1 MLPLSLGCGVYD
13 LLLAIHHTRPL
24 LNVGEN
30 LEQGKKQGGNS
41 IHSDPQPTWKRHIGQ
56 RKTTC
61 SQLFPL
67 TAHQSYLNPMIPKE
81 IRKTLLEQVF
91 TRGKTYNWVSPDRKP
106 VKVRFV
112 GFSTTGIARVEPM
125 TTNNSS
131 RDVVQE
137 VPINQL
143 QPVNDI
149 GSGFPSDM
157 GMIPEEQYATRPHQY
172 AKDNFSHTLGGFNV
186 KRSGEGLV
194 SHLMKLASIR
204 ELEEPARSE
213 RVKQILN
220 AALEH
225 VENEVASQGYD
236 VHDISGI

>member
-1 MLPLSLGCGVYD
+1 
-13 LLLAIHHTRPL
+13 
-24 LNVGEN
+24 
-30 LEQGKKQGGNS
+30 
-41 IHSDPQPTWKRHIGQ
+41 
-56 RKTTC
+56 
-61 SQLFPL
+61 
-67 TAHQSYLNPMIPKE
+67 MIPKE

-112 GFSTTGIARVEPM
+112 GFSTTGVARVEPM
-125 TTNNSS
+125 STSNSS

-157 GMIPEEQYATRPHQY
+157 SMIPEEQYVTRPHQY

-236 VHDISGI
+236 IHDISGI